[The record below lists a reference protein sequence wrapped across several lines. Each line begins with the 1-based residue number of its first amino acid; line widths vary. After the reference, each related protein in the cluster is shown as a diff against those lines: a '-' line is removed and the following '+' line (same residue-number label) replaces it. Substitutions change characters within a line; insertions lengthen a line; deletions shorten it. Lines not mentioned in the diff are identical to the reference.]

1 MVCGADSGFY
11 SLTMEKWLRSKKEHD
26 QRGRDIYSKT
36 IDIGRYIS
44 IQLYLFLV
52 VRKPISK
59 MIQVGTFSLLF
70 FLIFLRRSS
79 FRFKDKLP
87 IFYRSNVV
95 LIVLKVG
102 RNLSSR
108 NTSDKLS
115 QHGRTSPFSSG
126 FLPTSKWSFVAIS
139 GCVEG
144 LKQKQR
150 LLEQSSH

>member
-59 MIQVGTFSLLF
+59 MI
-70 FLIFLRRSS
+70 
-79 FRFKDKLP
+79 
-87 IFYRSNVV
+87 
-95 LIVLKVG
+95 
-102 RNLSSR
+102 
-108 NTSDKLS
+108 
-115 QHGRTSPFSSG
+115 
-126 FLPTSKWSFVAIS
+126 
-139 GCVEG
+139 
-144 LKQKQR
+144 
-150 LLEQSSH
+150 